1 MDFFLSSEN
10 SPFTISLAI
19 MLILALLE
27 LITASLGM
35 GLSEMVD
42 SALPDFDADID
53 ADIDVA
59 EPGGATNSLVKLLS
73 WFRIGE
79 VPVIMLFVIFLTG
92 FGLSG
97 LIVQFTAIHFL
108 GKPIPSL
115 FATVPAIFCALPTV
129 RVLGGFLG
137 KYMPKDET
145 YVVSEKSFP
154 GLIATITLGTA
165 QKDKPAQAKLRD
177 RHGQTHYIL
186 VVPDNPEESFTNG
199 EKTIIVS
206 QKGSIYTVI
215 ANTSNSLVD

>member
-1 MDFFLSSEN
+1 
-10 SPFTISLAI
+10 
-19 MLILALLE
+19 
-27 LITASLGM
+27 
-35 GLSEMVD
+35 
-42 SALPDFDADID
+42 
-53 ADIDVA
+53 
-59 EPGGATNSLVKLLS
+59 
-73 WFRIGE
+73 
-79 VPVIMLFVIFLTG
+79 
-92 FGLSG
+92 
-97 LIVQFTAIHFL
+97 
-108 GKPIPSL
+108 
-115 FATVPAIFCALPTV
+115 
-129 RVLGGFLG
+129 
-137 KYMPKDET
+137 MPKDET